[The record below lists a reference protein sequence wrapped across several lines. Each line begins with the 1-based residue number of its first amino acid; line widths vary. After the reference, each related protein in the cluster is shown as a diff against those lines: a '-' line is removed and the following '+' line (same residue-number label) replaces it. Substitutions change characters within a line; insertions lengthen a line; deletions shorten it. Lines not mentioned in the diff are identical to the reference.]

1 MNIYAL
7 SSLLASYVFFALG
20 TFIYQKDPKNQ
31 LNRIYVL
38 ACILL
43 GYLAIVEFGLRNAAD
58 ADAAHMWL
66 KTGFL
71 WPVAIAVYMHFAI
84 IFTRREKIFRYK
96 ATYPLLYVPA
106 LIFALLEL
114 TTTTLTGGTRREYW
128 GWTYS
133 MPEDSLVHNINV
145 LWFSILT
152 ILPLILVFL
161 YMRRAREPLEK
172 RRAKIVF
179 IGTFI
184 PWLVGL
190 ATEEVAPIIGAG
202 IPELTLVA
210 STFEVAFIA
219 YGIHKYNIFA
229 LTPSIAAED
238 IVAAMSNMLFLVRK
252 DKTLSLANR
261 SAQHLLGYKESD
273 LIGQQLEVIFAE
285 GEWEKIWRESDYLT
299 KPEYNRETAFI
310 TKDGR
315 VIPVFLSISA
325 IQDNY
330 GNNLGLLC
338 IGSDLTDHKRAK
350 EAQKKEIMLKEIH
363 HRVKNNMQII
373 SSLLSLQFRYI
384 TDEKYTEMIKE
395 SQNRIRSMALIHEN
409 LYKSGDLQNINFREY
424 ITEIVQQLSRSYGG
438 QDIALTIKV
447 DDVHVD
453 IDTAVPLGLIINE
466 LVSNALKYAFP
477 DNKGEITVILRAGD
491 SIIELIVEDDGVGIP
506 STVDVRT
513 TKTLGLQLVFSLV
526 ENQLNGDINLERKK
540 GTEFYITLPVSPY

>member
-1 MNIYAL
+1 
-7 SSLLASYVFFALG
+7 
-20 TFIYQKDPKNQ
+20 
-31 LNRIYVL
+31 
-38 ACILL
+38 
-43 GYLAIVEFGLRNAAD
+43 
-58 ADAAHMWL
+58 
-66 KTGFL
+66 
-71 WPVAIAVYMHFAI
+71 
-84 IFTRREKIFRYK
+84 
-96 ATYPLLYVPA
+96 
-106 LIFALLEL
+106 
-114 TTTTLTGGTRREYW
+114 
-128 GWTYS
+128 
-133 MPEDSLVHNINV
+133 
-145 LWFSILT
+145 
-152 ILPLILVFL
+152 
-161 YMRRAREPLEK
+161 
-172 RRAKIVF
+172 
-179 IGTFI
+179 
-184 PWLVGL
+184 
-190 ATEEVAPIIGAG
+190 
-202 IPELTLVA
+202 
-210 STFEVAFIA
+210 
-219 YGIHKYNIFA
+219 
-229 LTPSIAAED
+229 
-238 IVAAMSNMLFLVRK
+238 MLFLVRK

-438 QDIALTIKV
+438 QDIALTMKV

-491 SIIELIVEDDGVGIP
+491 SIIELIVKDDGVGIP

-526 ENQLNGDINLERKK
+526 ENQLNGHINLERKK